1 MMNAATAPNRFER
14 AIARPDWV
22 RACLSFVL
30 LSGSFAAVFHGS
42 VATMSMIWLSSSAY
56 HHGIVVAPLSTWLI
70 FSRKDWRTASPA
82 SDYLGVAVLAAAS
95 FGQLISQASGIDLIG
110 HASFVAAII
119 GAAIAAFGRELAA
132 RWAFPLAF
140 LFFMVPFGE
149 EATPVLQGWAS
160 AAIAAALNF
169 SGVETARDGFMLTT
183 SAGRFEIANSCAGLR
198 FLLVAAMISS
208 LISHL
213 AFRDWRKGAAC
224 IALALSAALV
234 ANWLR
239 AYLIV
244 FVATV
249 TDRRLGVGPEHV
261 MLGWVF
267 YSGFVIGLVALA
279 KLYADKGE
287 HSSAKAHFAAAPR
300 RPATTATPAT
310 LSGLF
315 VMSAFAMYDAAV
327 LSSNGIKT
335 GSGAAPSFHA
345 DGFEVTGAAPEWA
358 AHAPNADSL
367 STSEFRSANAVVMV
381 TLANFTRDRRNSE
394 IVGADTRAAD
404 GLVWRRI
411 AMSTGEVTF
420 NHAVHRVSI
429 EKLEDPFGRKIEV
442 VTLYWLGNKIH
453 GSPAALKLDIA
464 ARKLT
469 GRPTEGGVIF
479 AAANIIEEANAMF
492 AIREFLRAVDP
503 FAASNAAASNHS

>member
-1 MMNAATAPNRFER
+1 MMNAATAPNRFEP

-82 SDYLGVAVLAAAS
+82 ADHLGVAVLAAAS
-95 FGQLISQASGIDLIG
+95 FGQLISQASGIDLVG

-119 GAAIAAFGRELAA
+119 GAAIAAFGRALAS
-132 RWAFPLAF
+132 RWAFPLGF

-149 EATPVLQGWAS
+149 EATPILQAWAS
-160 AAIAAALNF
+160 TAIAAALNF

-183 SAGRFEIANSCAGLR
+183 SSGRFEVAASCAGLR
-198 FLLVAAMISS
+198 FLLVSAMISS
-208 LISHL
+208 LISYL
-213 AFRDWRKGAAC
+213 AFRDWSKRAAC
-224 IALALSAALV
+224 IAFALV
-234 ANWLR
+234 AAIFANWLR

-287 HSSAKAHFAAAPR
+287 HSSAKARFAAAPR
-300 RPATTATPAT
+300 RPATTAT

-315 VMSAFAMYDAAV
+315 VMSAFALYDAAV
-327 LSSNGIKT
+327 VSSNDIKT
-335 GSGAAPSFHA
+335 GGAALSFHA
-345 DGFEVTGAAPEWA
+345 DGFEITGAAPEWA

-394 IVGADTRAAD
+394 IAGADTRAAD

-420 NHAVHRVSI
+420 NHAVHRVNI

-479 AAANIIEEANAMF
+479 AAANIIEESDAMF